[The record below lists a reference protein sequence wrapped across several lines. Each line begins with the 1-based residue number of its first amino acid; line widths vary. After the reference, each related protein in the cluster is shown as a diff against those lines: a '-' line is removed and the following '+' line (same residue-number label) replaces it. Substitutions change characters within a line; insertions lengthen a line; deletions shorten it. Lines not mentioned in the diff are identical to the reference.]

1 MNPAVIVCPMTG
13 VLRRAECRVS
23 MIPAAAAAASGTYVP
38 DTAAEAYAIDA
49 VAGVPVAVAATRS
62 GRPA

>member
-1 MNPAVIVCPMTG
+1 MTG

-38 DTAAEAYAIDA
+38 GTAAEAYAIDA